1 MRQLR
6 RISLVPFVAF
16 AAQGVNA
23 QTVPAPAPPLT
34 AFDSAKVRALLRE
47 RLPCLGC
54 HVVDSTGGRIAP
66 ELTRVATRR
75 SAAYIQQK
83 IDDPQRVTPGTMMPR
98 VAMPP
103 GMRQLV
109 IRYLTGGPPV
119 GEPIARVT
127 PVAGAPSAA
136 SGAALYTRY
145 CAACH
150 GDGGRGDGPNARYLP
165 VKPAMHADAAFMAT
179 RSDDRLYDAI
189 AAGGYPLGRSSMM
202 PAFGETLSR
211 TEIRLLVRHL
221 RTLCACAGPP
231 WSVKR

>member
-1 MRQLR
+1 M
-6 RISLVPFVAF
+6 
-16 AAQGVNA
+16 NA

-109 IRYLTGGPPV
+109 IRYLTGGPP
-119 GEPIARVT
+119 
-127 PVAGAPSAA
+127 
-136 SGAALYTRY
+136 
-145 CAACH
+145 
-150 GDGGRGDGPNARYLP
+150 
-165 VKPAMHADAAFMAT
+165 
-179 RSDDRLYDAI
+179 
-189 AAGGYPLGRSSMM
+189 
-202 PAFGETLSR
+202 
-211 TEIRLLVRHL
+211 
-221 RTLCACAGPP
+221 
-231 WSVKR
+231 